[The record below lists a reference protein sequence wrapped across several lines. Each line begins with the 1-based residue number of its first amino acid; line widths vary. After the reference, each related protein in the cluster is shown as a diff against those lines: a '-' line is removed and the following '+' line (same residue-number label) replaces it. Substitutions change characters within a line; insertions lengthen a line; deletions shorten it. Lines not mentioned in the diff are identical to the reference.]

1 MRLRNK
7 PWAEPFLEENDDL
20 VLRFDENLKDEFEN
34 IFGNSNSLNLE
45 IGTGKGDFIKQLASL
60 NLDKNYIG
68 VEKYSTVLAIAAKKI
83 KNESELTN
91 VRLMC
96 YDASDIELVFNDESL
111 DCIYLNFSDP
121 WPKARHAKRRL
132 TYKTF
137 LDKYYSLLKK
147 GGKIIMKTDNLGLF
161 EYSLESIKEHNK
173 FKLVEYTFDYEF
185 DGSKDGM
192 SEYER
197 KFRELGT
204 KINRLVCIK
213 E

>member
-1 MRLRNK
+1 MRLRNIRGAGEK
-7 PWAEPFLEENDDL
+7 IESSEFVVQNPKEMPNKWKECFGNDHPIHIEIGMGKGQFLHTMAKLNPEINYVGIEMYSS
-20 VLRFDENLKDEFEN
+20 VLLRAIQKMEQDVVPNLKFICIDAKEVAEV
-34 IFGNSNSLNLE
+34 FGNGE
-45 IGTGKGDFIKQLASL
+45 VDQ
-60 NLDKNYIG
+60 
-68 VEKYSTVLAIAAKKI
+68 
-83 KNESELTN
+83 
-91 VRLMC
+91 
-96 YDASDIELVFNDESL
+96 
-111 DCIYLNFSDP
+111 IYLNFSDP

-197 KFRELGT
+197 KFREIGT

>member
-20 VLRFDENLKDEFEN
+20 VLKFDEELKDSFEE
-34 IFGNSNSLNLE
+34 IFGNNHSLNLE

-60 NLDKNYIG
+60 NKDKNYIG

-83 KNESELTN
+83 KNEENIDN

-96 YDASDIELVFNDESL
+96 YDASEIELVFNDESL

-137 LDKYYSLLKK
+137 LDKYYRLLKK

-161 EYSLESIKEHNK
+161 EYSLESIKEHGK

-185 DGSKDGM
+185 DSQNDGM

-197 KFRELGT
+197 KFREIGT

>member
-20 VLRFDENLKDEFEN
+20 VLKYSDELKDNYHN
-34 IFGNSNSLNLE
+34 IFDNNEFLNLE

-68 VEKYSTVLAIAAKKI
+68 IEKYSTVLAIAAKKI
-83 KNESELTN
+83 KNETELTN
-91 VRLMC
+91 VKLMC
-96 YDASDIELVFNDESL
+96 YYSSELEKIFNLESL

-197 KFRELGT
+197 KFREIGT

>member
-7 PWAEPFLEENDDL
+7 PWAEPFLEENEDL
-20 VLRFDENLKDEFEN
+20 VLKFDEDLKDSFFD
-34 IFGNSNSLNLE
+34 IFQNNNSLNLE
-45 IGTGKGDFIKQLASL
+45 IGTGKGDFIKELARL
-60 NLDKNYIG
+60 NPDKNYIG

-83 KNESELTN
+83 KNEEDIKN

-96 YDASDIELVFNDESL
+96 YDAGEIELVFNYETL

-137 LDKYYSLLKK
+137 LDKYYDLLKK

-161 EYSLESIKEHNK
+161 EYSLESIKEHGK

-185 DGSKDGM
+185 DSLNDGM

-197 KFRELGT
+197 KFREIGT
-204 KINRLVCIK
+204 KINRLVCVK

>member
-20 VLRFDENLKDEFEN
+20 VLRFDEELKDEFGN
-34 IFGNSNSLNLE
+34 IFGNNNSLNLE

-60 NLDKNYIG
+60 NPNKNYVG
-68 VEKYSTVLAIAAKKI
+68 VEKYTTVLAIAAKKI
-83 KNESELTN
+83 KESELSN

-96 YDASDIELVFNDESL
+96 YDAGEIELVFNDESL

-137 LDKYYSLLKK
+137 LDKYFMLLKT

-161 EYSLESIKEHNK
+161 EYSLESIKEHGK
-173 FKLVEYTFDYEF
+173 FKIVEYTYDYEF
-185 DGSKDGM
+185 DSLNDGM

-197 KFRELGT
+197 KFREMGT

>member
-96 YDASDIELVFNDESL
+96 YDASDIELVFKDESL

-137 LDKYYSLLKK
+137 LDKYYMLLKK

-161 EYSLESIKEHNK
+161 EYSLESIKEHGK
-173 FKLVEYTFDYEF
+173 FKIIDFTYDYEF
-185 DGSKDGM
+185 DKENDGM

-197 KFRELGT
+197 KFREIGT
-204 KINRLVCIK
+204 KINRLVCVK

>member
-20 VLRFDENLKDEFEN
+20 VLKFDEELKN
-34 IFGNSNSLNLE
+34 RYSKIFGNNQSLNLE
-45 IGTGKGDFIKQLASL
+45 IGTGKGDFIKQLASK
-60 NLDKNYIG
+60 NIDKNYIG
-68 VEKYSTVLAIAAKKI
+68 IEKYSTVLAIAAKKI
-83 KNESELTN
+83 KNDTELKN

-96 YDASDIELVFNDESL
+96 YDASEIELVFNEESL

-137 LDKYYSLLKK
+137 LDKYYKLLKK
-147 GGKIIMKTDNLGLF
+147 EGMIIMKTDNLGLF
-161 EYSLESIKEHNK
+161 EYSLESIKEHGK
-173 FKLVEYTFDYEF
+173 FKIIEYTYDYIFDEE
-185 DGSKDGM
+185 KDGM

-197 KFRELGT
+197 KFREIGT

>member
-20 VLRFDENLKDEFEN
+20 VLKFDEDLKDSFEE
-34 IFGNSNSLNLE
+34 IFGNNHSLNLE

-60 NLDKNYIG
+60 NKDKNYIG

-83 KNESELTN
+83 KNEENIDN

-96 YDASDIELVFNDESL
+96 YDASEIELVFNDESL

-137 LDKYYSLLKK
+137 LDKYYRLLKK

-161 EYSLESIKEHNK
+161 EYSLESIKEHGK

-185 DGSKDGM
+185 DSQNDGM

-197 KFRELGT
+197 KFREIGT

>member
-7 PWAEPFLEENDDL
+7 PWAEPFLLENDDL
-20 VLRFDENLKDEFEN
+20 VLQYSEDLKEKYNE
-34 IFGNSNSLNLE
+34 IFSNDNPLNLE

-60 NLDKNYIG
+60 NPNQNYLGI
-68 VEKYSTVLAIAAKKI
+68 EKYSTVLAIAAKKI

-96 YDASDIELVFNDESL
+96 FDASELELILNKESL
-111 DCIYLNFSDP
+111 NCIYLNFSDP
-121 WPKARHAKRRL
+121 WPKARHEKRRL
-132 TYKTF
+132 TFKTF
-137 LDKYYSLLKK
+137 LDKYYMLLKS

-161 EYSLESIKEHNK
+161 EYSLESIKEHGK
-173 FKLVEYTFDYEF
+173 FKLIEYTFDYQF
-185 DGSKDGM
+185 DKENDGM

-197 KFRELGT
+197 KFRENGT
-204 KINRLVCIK
+204 KINRLVCVK

>member
-20 VLRFDENLKDEFEN
+20 VLKYSEELKDNYHN
-34 IFGNSNSLNLE
+34 IFDNNTSLNLE

-68 VEKYSTVLAIAAKKI
+68 IEKYSTVLAIAAKKI
-83 KNESELTN
+83 KNESELNN
-91 VRLMC
+91 VRIMC
-96 YDASDIELVFNDESL
+96 YDASELELIFNEGSL

-121 WPKARHAKRRL
+121 WPKDRHAKRRL

-137 LDKYYSLLKK
+137 LDKYYKLLKT
-147 GGKIIMKTDNLGLF
+147 GGKIIMKTDNLPLF

>member
-1 MRLRNK
+1 MRLK
-7 PWAEPFLEENDDL
+7 HVKGA
-20 VLRFDENLKDEFEN
+20 DEIIKNGTYYVPNPKEYRGKWNSLFQ
-34 IFGNSNSLNLE
+34 NSNPIYIE
-45 IGTGKGDFIKQLASL
+45 IGTGKGDFLIENACRYP
-60 NLDKNYIG
+60 NINYIG
-68 VEKYSTVLAIAAKKI
+68 IERFDSVMVRAIQKSNDLKLKNFKLIRMNAEKI
-83 KNESELTN
+83 E
-91 VRLMC
+91 
-96 YDASDIELVFNDESL
+96 DIFNREVDV
-111 DCIYLNFSDP
+111 IYLNFSDP

-137 LDKYYSLLKK
+137 LDKYYMLLKK

-161 EYSLESIKEHNK
+161 EYSLESIQEHGK

-185 DGSKDGM
+185 DSQNDGM

-197 KFRELGT
+197 KFREIGT

>member
-20 VLRFDENLKDEFEN
+20 VLKYSEELKDNYHN
-34 IFGNSNSLNLE
+34 IFDNNESLNLE
-45 IGTGKGDFIKQLASL
+45 IGTGKGDFIKELARL
-60 NLDKNYIG
+60 NPNKNYVG
-68 VEKYSTVLAIAAKKI
+68 MEKYSTVLAIAAKKI
-83 KNESELTN
+83 KNAEDINN

-96 YDASDIELVFNDESL
+96 YDAGEVELVFNYESL

-137 LDKYYSLLKK
+137 LDKYYDLLKT
-147 GGKIIMKTDNLGLF
+147 GGKIVMKTDNLGLF
-161 EYSLESIKEHNK
+161 EYSLESIKEHGK

-185 DGSKDGM
+185 DAENDGM

-197 KFRELGT
+197 KFREMGT
-204 KINRLVCIK
+204 KINRLVCVK

>member
-1 MRLRNK
+1 
-7 PWAEPFLEENDDL
+7 
-20 VLRFDENLKDEFEN
+20 
-34 IFGNSNSLNLE
+34 
-45 IGTGKGDFIKQLASL
+45 
-60 NLDKNYIG
+60 
-68 VEKYSTVLAIAAKKI
+68 
-83 KNESELTN
+83 
-91 VRLMC
+91 MC
-96 YDASDIELVFNDESL
+96 YDASELEKIFNLESL

-197 KFRELGT
+197 KFREIGT

>member
-7 PWAEPFLEENDDL
+7 PWAEPFLEENEDL
-20 VLRFDENLKDEFEN
+20 VLKFDEELKDNFEK
-34 IFGNSNSLNLE
+34 IFGNTNSLNLE

-60 NLDKNYIG
+60 NLDKNYVGI
-68 VEKYSTVLAIAAKKI
+68 EKYSTVLAIAAKKI
-83 KNESELTN
+83 KNENELTN

-96 YDASDIELVFNDESL
+96 YDASEIELVFNKESL

-137 LDKYYSLLKK
+137 LDKYYDLLKQ
-147 GGKIIMKTDNLGLF
+147 GGKIIMKSDNLVLF
-161 EYSLESIKEHNK
+161 EYSLESIKEHAK
-173 FKLVEYTFDYEF
+173 FKIIDYTYDYQFDCNN
-185 DGSKDGM
+185 DGM

-197 KFRELGT
+197 KFREIGT

>member
-7 PWAEPFLEENDDL
+7 PWAEPFLLENDDL
-20 VLRFDENLKDEFEN
+20 VLQYEEELKNKYSE
-34 IFGNSNSLNLE
+34 IYGNNNSLNLE

-60 NLDKNYIG
+60 NPNQNYLGI
-68 VEKYSTVLAIAAKKI
+68 EKYSTVLAIAAKKI
-83 KNESELTN
+83 KNEIELTN

-96 YDASDIELVFNDESL
+96 YDAGELELIFNKESL

-121 WPKARHAKRRL
+121 WPKSRHEKRRL

-137 LDKYYSLLKK
+137 LDKYYMLLKPN
-147 GGKIIMKTDNLGLF
+147 GKIIMKTDNLGLF
-161 EYSLESIKEHNK
+161 EYSLESIKEHGK
-173 FKLVEYTFDYEF
+173 FKLVDYTFDYQF
-185 DGSKDGM
+185 DKDNDGM

-197 KFRELGT
+197 KFREIGT
-204 KINRLVCIK
+204 KINRLVCVK

>member
-7 PWAEPFLEENDDL
+7 PWAEPFLEENEDL
-20 VLRFDENLKDEFEN
+20 VLKFDEKLKDSFET
-34 IFGNSNSLNLE
+34 IFGNNHSLNLE
-45 IGTGKGDFIKQLASL
+45 IGTGKGDFIKQLASI
-60 NLDKNYIG
+60 NPNKNYIG

-137 LDKYYSLLKK
+137 LDKYYMLLRQ

-161 EYSLESIKEHNK
+161 DYSLESIKEHGK
-173 FKLVEYTFDYEF
+173 FKLVEYTYDYQFDA
-185 DGSKDGM
+185 SNDGM

-197 KFRELGT
+197 KFREIGT
-204 KINRLVCIK
+204 KINRLVCVK

>member
-20 VLRFDENLKDEFEN
+20 VLKFDEDLKDSFEE
-34 IFGNSNSLNLE
+34 IFGNNHSLNLE

-60 NLDKNYIG
+60 NKDKNYIG

-83 KNESELTN
+83 KNEEN
-91 VRLMC
+91 IDNIRLMC
-96 YDASDIELVFNDESL
+96 YDASEIELVFNDESL

-137 LDKYYSLLKK
+137 LDKYYRLLKK

-161 EYSLESIKEHNK
+161 EYSLESIKEHGK

-185 DGSKDGM
+185 DSQNDGM

-197 KFRELGT
+197 KFREIGT

>member
-1 MRLRNK
+1 
-7 PWAEPFLEENDDL
+7 
-20 VLRFDENLKDEFEN
+20 
-34 IFGNSNSLNLE
+34 
-45 IGTGKGDFIKQLASL
+45 
-60 NLDKNYIG
+60 
-68 VEKYSTVLAIAAKKI
+68 
-83 KNESELTN
+83 
-91 VRLMC
+91 
-96 YDASDIELVFNDESL
+96 
-111 DCIYLNFSDP
+111 
-121 WPKARHAKRRL
+121 
-132 TYKTF
+132 
-137 LDKYYSLLKK
+137 
-147 GGKIIMKTDNLGLF
+147 MKTDNLGLF

>member
-20 VLRFDENLKDEFEN
+20 VLKFDESLKDKFNEIYQNE
-34 IFGNSNSLNLE
+34 NSLNLE
-45 IGTGKGDFIKQLASL
+45 IGTGKGDFIKELARL
-60 NLDKNYIG
+60 NPDKNYLG
-68 VEKYSTVLAIAAKKI
+68 MEKYSTVLAIAAKKI
-83 KNESELTN
+83 KNEEDITN

-96 YDASDIELVFNDESL
+96 YDAGEVELVFNNESL

-137 LDKYYSLLKK
+137 LDKYYLLLKK

-161 EYSLESIKEHNK
+161 EYSLESIKEHGK
-173 FKLVEYTFDYEF
+173 FKLEEYTFDYEF
-185 DGSKDGM
+185 DASKDGM

-197 KFRELGT
+197 KFREMGT

>member
-20 VLRFDENLKDEFEN
+20 VLKYSDELKDNYHN
-34 IFGNSNSLNLE
+34 IFDNNESLNLE

-68 VEKYSTVLAIAAKKI
+68 IEKYSTVLAIAAKKI
-83 KNESELTN
+83 KNETGLTN
-91 VRLMC
+91 VKLMC
-96 YDASDIELVFNDESL
+96 YDASELEKIFNEESL

-147 GGKIIMKTDNLGLF
+147 GGKIIMKTDNLPLF

-197 KFRELGT
+197 KFREIGT

>member
-7 PWAEPFLEENDDL
+7 PWAEPFLEENEDL
-20 VLRFDENLKDEFEN
+20 VLKFDEELKDSFEK
-34 IFGNSNSLNLE
+34 IFGINQSLNLE
-45 IGTGKGDFIKQLASL
+45 IGTGKGDFIKQLALL
-60 NLDKNYIG
+60 NPDKNYIG

-83 KNESELTN
+83 KNEEGLNN

-96 YDASDIELVFNDESL
+96 YDAGEIELVFNDEAL

-137 LDKYYSLLKK
+137 LDKYYMLLKK

-161 EYSLESIKEHNK
+161 EYSLESIKEHGK
-173 FKLVEYTFDYEF
+173 FKLLEFTYDYEF
-185 DGSKDGM
+185 DSLNDGM

-197 KFRELGT
+197 KFRENGT
-204 KINRLVCIK
+204 KINRLVCVK

>member
-7 PWAEPFLEENDDL
+7 PWAEPFLEENEDL
-20 VLRFDENLKDEFEN
+20 VLKFDEELRDSFED
-34 IFGNSNSLNLE
+34 IFGNNNSLNLE

-137 LDKYYSLLKK
+137 LDKYYMLLKT
-147 GGKIIMKTDNLGLF
+147 GGKIIMKTDNLDLF
-161 EYSLESIKEHNK
+161 NYSLESIQEHAK
-173 FKLVEYTFDYEF
+173 FKIVEYTYDYEF
-185 DGSKDGM
+185 DASNDGM

>member
-7 PWAEPFLEENDDL
+7 PWAEPFLEENEDL
-20 VLRFDENLKDEFEN
+20 VLKFDEKLKDSFET
-34 IFGNSNSLNLE
+34 IFGNNHSLNLE
-45 IGTGKGDFIKQLASL
+45 IGTGKGDFIKQLASI
-60 NLDKNYIG
+60 NPNKNYIG

-137 LDKYYSLLKK
+137 LDKYYMLLRQ

-161 EYSLESIKEHNK
+161 DYSLESIKEHGK
-173 FKLVEYTFDYEF
+173 FKLVEYTYDYQFDA
-185 DGSKDGM
+185 SNDGM

-197 KFRELGT
+197 KYREIGT
-204 KINRLVCIK
+204 KINRLVCVK

>member
-7 PWAEPFLEENDDL
+7 PWAEPFLEDNEDL
-20 VLRFDENLKDEFEN
+20 VLKFDEDLKDSFEN
-34 IFGNSNSLNLE
+34 IFGNNNSLNLE

-83 KNESELTN
+83 KNESELSN

-137 LDKYYSLLKK
+137 LDKYYMLLKT

-161 EYSLESIKEHNK
+161 EYSLESIKEHGK

-185 DGSKDGM
+185 DPLNDGM

-197 KFRELGT
+197 KFREIGT
-204 KINRLVCIK
+204 KINRLVCVK

>member
-137 LDKYYSLLKK
+137 LDKYYMLLKK

-161 EYSLESIKEHNK
+161 EYSLESIKEHGK
-173 FKLVEYTFDYEF
+173 FKIIDFTYDYEF
-185 DGSKDGM
+185 DKENDGM

-197 KFRELGT
+197 KFREIGT
-204 KINRLVCIK
+204 KINRLVCVK

>member
-7 PWAEPFLEENDDL
+7 PWAEPFLNENDDL
-20 VLRFDENLKDEFEN
+20 VLKYDDDLKNRYKE
-34 IFGNSNSLNLE
+34 IFNNDNSLNLE

-60 NLDKNYIG
+60 NPNKNYIG
-68 VEKYSTVLAIAAKKI
+68 LEKYSTVLAIAAKKI
-83 KNESELTN
+83 KISENLNN

-96 YDASDIELVFNDESL
+96 YDANELELVFNNESL

-121 WPKARHAKRRL
+121 WPKARHAQRRL

-137 LDKYYSLLKK
+137 LDKYYDLLKM

-161 EYSLESIKEHNK
+161 EYSLESIKEHGK
-173 FKLVEYTFDYEF
+173 FKLLEHTFDYQF
-185 DGSKDGM
+185 DSNNDGM

-197 KFRELGT
+197 KFREIGT